1 MFLLFTLP
9 TLDAYGQRDSNTVST
24 ENVVDLTHT
33 LTENFPFIP
42 IPGITFPF
50 KKTPIATIEKM
61 GVAANRWEVHEHIG
75 TQAAAIFLFRR
86 RRHLRA

>member
-1 MFLLFTLP
+1 MRSDKTISKSTVFVLFLLSVSSALNAT
-9 TLDAYGQRDSNTVST
+9 GQTKPNTIST

-33 LTENFPFIP
+33 LDETFPYIP

-61 GVAANRWEVHEHIG
+61 GVAA
-75 TQAAAIFLFRR
+75 FR
-86 RRHLRA
+86 